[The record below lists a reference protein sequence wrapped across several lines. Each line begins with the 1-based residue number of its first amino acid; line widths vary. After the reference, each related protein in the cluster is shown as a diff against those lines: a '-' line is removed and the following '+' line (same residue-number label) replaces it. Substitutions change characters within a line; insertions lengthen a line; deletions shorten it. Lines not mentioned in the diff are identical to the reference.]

1 MEVKLKLSRVFNA
14 VKTRY
19 VHAKQILGEKKRQLI
34 VFYVAVKS
42 RRVKI
47 AKWLFEKLLGSAL
60 ISGVIVYGAILNVNL
75 VGMSFQ
81 MVYSLITGLSVVA
94 YVLSVVLIPKERTGE
109 KIASPPM
116 GAYGQEFKP
125 LSEEH
130 SMSAMAE
137 DKKREI
143 RCNMG
148 DYCFHCLCFDC
159 FWYEYD
165 KEKGKEYCKK
175 VRNGAGR
182 PRREPK
188 ERVI

>member
-1 MEVKLKLSRVFNA
+1 MEVKLKLSRAFNA

-19 VHAKQILGEKKRQLI
+19 VRAKHILGEKKRQLI

-42 RRVKI
+42 RRVKM

-81 MVYSLITGLSVVA
+81 VVYSLITGLSVVA

-109 KIASPPM
+109 EIASPPM

-137 DKKREI
+137 DKRREI
-143 RCNMG
+143 
-148 DYCFHCLCFDC
+148 D
-159 FWYEYD
+159 
-165 KEKGKEYCKK
+165 
-175 VRNGAGR
+175 
-182 PRREPK
+182 
-188 ERVI
+188 